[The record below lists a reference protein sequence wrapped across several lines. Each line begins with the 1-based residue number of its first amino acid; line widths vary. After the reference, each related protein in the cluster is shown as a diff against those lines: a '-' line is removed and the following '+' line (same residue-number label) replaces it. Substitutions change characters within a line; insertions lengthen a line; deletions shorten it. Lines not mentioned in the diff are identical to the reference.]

1 MPAGGRVLI
10 LGEVN
15 HDFART
21 AGAFV
26 RHGVFVPQRIA
37 ETADAPHASGCPGW
51 VLLDRTA
58 RLPGCDDQRCRTS
71 AVTSP
76 TAFPLRARTRF
87 VAALALV
94 VTLAAVLPASAQDTP
109 IEDAKAA
116 REEARA
122 AAADAA
128 LDLDPLLAEDQELEA
143 AVAALEQHVAT
154 KQAKLESIQQSLEV
168 SRGDADGA
176 ANRVFDMQIE
186 IGAIR
191 GALQARALEAYISPD
206 NQRIDALFTSDDI
219 TVAAHKRALLDTIN
233 ANETDLIGL
242 LRAAEQQLKDL
253 ADEADA
259 AVQRV
264 IDEETAEA
272 DQLTSLEQALAG
284 QERVKRALEARIAD
298 YRSEIDA
305 LDSEEGRLTRLITGL
320 IAEEE
325 ARIRAEE
332 EALRRA
338 EEQRRLAEETEKNKA
353 EPQNIPTPKPL
364 PPPESSGDLAWPA
377 GGTVTSGFGPR
388 WGRVHNGLD
397 IAAAS
402 GTAIFAA
409 QSGTVIQA
417 SAYGG
422 YGNMIVIDHGG
433 GFTTVYAHLSEY
445 SVSMGQSVSRGATIG
460 AMGCTGSCTGPHLH
474 FETRV
479 NGIPQNPMLYL

>member
-1 MPAGGRVLI
+1 M
-10 LGEVN
+10 
-15 HDFART
+15 
-21 AGAFV
+21 
-26 RHGVFVPQRIA
+26 
-37 ETADAPHASGCPGW
+37 
-51 VLLDRTA
+51 
-58 RLPGCDDQRCRTS
+58 
-71 AVTSP
+71 
-76 TAFPLRARTRF
+76 
-87 VAALALV
+87 
-94 VTLAAVLPASAQDTP
+94 LPAAAQDNS

-116 REEARA
+116 REQARSS
-122 AAADAA
+122 AADAA
-128 LDLDPLLAEDQELEA
+128 LDLDPLLAEDKELEA
-143 AVAALEQHVAT
+143 AVEALEQHVAT
-154 KQAKLESIQQSLEV
+154 QEAKLESIQQSLDV
-168 SRGDADGA
+168 SRGEATGA
-176 ANRVFDMQIE
+176 ASRVIDMQIE

-242 LRAAEQQLKDL
+242 LRAAEQQLEDL
-253 ADEADA
+253 ADQANE

-264 IDEETAEA
+264 LDDETAEI
-272 DQLTSLEQALAG
+272 DQLAELEQALG
-284 QERVKRALEARIAD
+284 EQERVKLALEARIAD

-305 LDSEEGRLTRLITGL
+305 LDSEEDRLTRLITGL
-320 IAEEE
+320 IADEE

-332 EALRRA
+332 EARRRA
-338 EEQRRLAEETEKNKA
+338 EEQRRLAAEAEKNRSKP
-353 EPQNIPTPKPL
+353 ENIPTPPPL
-364 PPPESSGDLAWPA
+364 PPPESSGDLAWPTS
-377 GGTVTSGFGPR
+377 GIVTSWFGPR

-402 GTAIFAA
+402 GTQIYAA
-409 QSGTVIQA
+409 QSGTVIQS

-445 SVSMGQSVSRGATIG
+445 SVSTGESVSRGAAIG

-479 NGIPQNPMLYL
+479 NGVPQNPMLYL